1 MIYFKIQY
9 SLGKP
14 SGVHAATFCP
24 FLGMKCKDERKTCQ
38 GVKLCNIAASELTN
52 TTHTVVD
59 PEVDLSSSRNPSYFT
74 LSTLHQI
81 RLNTQE

>member
-1 MIYFKIQY
+1 
-9 SLGKP
+9 
-14 SGVHAATFCP
+14 
-24 FLGMKCKDERKTCQ
+24 MKCKDERKTCQ
-38 GVKLCNIAASELTN
+38 GVKLCNIAASELMN